1 MDVRTRRRL
10 VDIVAG
16 VAGLTIGWL
25 LRDPVA
31 GAFGSFLGYLIG
43 VAIETWA
50 VDRIRGPESVTT
62 SSPGKTWYEAA
73 PPRTRKRVP
82 PRQVSVVRLPRTHP
96 HLLRHTRSQPA
107 TPPHERPCAT
117 TAPAR
122 TRTVLPTTGFLALRS

>member
-10 VDIVAG
+10 IDIVAG
-16 VAGLTIGWL
+16 LAGLTIGWL

-50 VDRIRGPESVTT
+50 VDRIRRPKSVTT

-73 PPRTRKRVP
+73 
-82 PRQVSVVRLPRTHP
+82 LPE
-96 HLLRHTRSQPA
+96 TRSAAAGQSRCHSA
-107 TPPHERPCAT
+107 AGQAEAERTTPSQG
-117 TAPAR
+117 AR
-122 TRTVLPTTGFLALRS
+122 TPSHSDPRRCVAGRRRGRVTDRRQPQAR